1 MNRTLGQVLV
11 SENYLSPDQINEVL
25 TYKEENRARFGDS
38 CIKLGFIDEQQLMD
52 VLGIQ
57 LHLPRVDLDNFEMES
72 DALDLIDKNIAR
84 KFNVVPLYA
93 FDDEITVA
101 TADPLN
107 VAAVDTLSRKTGRKI
122 QLALATA
129 SQISQYVENFSSVF
143 SGSDSTDEDEEL
155 EEEVTADNIAL
166 WEVKAEEKHIVT
178 IANQILNGSVE
189 VGASDIHIEHSE
201 KRLRVR
207 IRVDGIMQE
216 MMNVSKANAMALVS
230 RFKVMSGIDIAE
242 SRKPQDGRFEFR
254 TSNNK
259 AIDLRVSTYPSAY
272 GEKVVMRILDPTK
285 GNIPLY
291 KLGFSR
297 AALNG
302 WKKAC
307 SEPNG
312 IVLVTGPTGSGKST
326 TLYATLSLISSV
338 EQHIITIEDPIEY
351 KFDGIVQ
358 GQLNERAG
366 MTFAN
371 ALRAMLRQDPDIIM
385 VGEMRDR
392 ETIDLAVRAALTG
405 HLVLS
410 TLHTNDAASTYS
422 RLFDMGSDPF
432 LLSTTVRAI
441 LAQRLIRRLCDRCKE
456 IYEPSDDE
464 LESIGMERRDKP
476 IYRNKDKGCN
486 ACNGRGYKGRAGLY
500 EILVP
505 TPEINELVKDAKT
518 DVEIRELAVEQGMSS
533 LKSEGFRF
541 INKGVTSIEELKR
554 VL

>member
-1 MNRTLGQVLV
+1 MNQTLGQVLV

-25 TYKEENRARFGDS
+25 KYKDENRARFGDA
-38 CIKLGFIDEQQLMD
+38 CIKLGFIDEDQLMD
-52 VLGIQ
+52 VLGQQ
-57 LHLPRVDLDNFEMES
+57 LHLPRVELDNFEVES
-72 DALDLIDKNIAR
+72 DALDLIDKDMAR
-84 KFNVVPLYA
+84 SYNVVPLYT

-101 TADPLN
+101 TAEPLN
-107 VAAVDTLSRKTGRKI
+107 VTAVDAVNRITGRKV
-122 QLALATA
+122 QLALATG
-129 SQISQYVENFSSVF
+129 SQISQCVENYSSF
-143 SGSDSTDEDEEL
+143 FKHKQLDEKDEEL
-155 EEEVTADNIAL
+155 QAAD
-166 WEVKAEEKHIVT
+166 EDHIVA
-178 IANQILNGSVE
+178 IADQIMNDSIE
-189 VGASDIHIEHSE
+189 VDASDIHIEHSE

-207 IRVDGIMQE
+207 IRVDGLMQE
-216 MMNVSKANAMALVS
+216 IMNISKANAMALIS
-230 RFKVMSGIDIAE
+230 RFKVMAGIDIAE
-242 SRKPQDGRFEFR
+242 SRKPQDGRFEFKGKEK
-254 TSNNK
+254 TV
-259 AIDLRVSTYPSAY
+259 DLRVSTYPSAY
-272 GEKVVMRILDPTK
+272 GEKIVMRILDPSK
-285 GNIPLY
+285 GNIPLE

-297 AALNG
+297 SSLKS
-302 WKKAC
+302 WKEAC
-307 SEPNG
+307 TEPNG

-326 TLYATLSLISSV
+326 TLYATLSLITTV

-441 LAQRLIRRLCDRCKE
+441 LAQRLIRLLCEKCKE
-456 IYEPSDDE
+456 IYEPSDEE
-464 LESIGMERRDKP
+464 LETIEMEMPERP
-476 IYRNKDKGCN
+476 IYRKNDKGC
-486 ACNGRGYKGRAGLY
+486 AVCGQRGYKGRAGLY
-500 EILVP
+500 ELLVP
-505 TPEINELVKDAKT
+505 SPEINEMVKDAKT
-518 DVEIRELAVEQGMSS
+518 DVDIRKLALEQGMSS
-533 LKSEGFRF
+533 LKNEGFRF
-541 INKGVTSIEELKR
+541 IERGMTSIEELKR

>member
-1 MNRTLGQVLV
+1 MNQTLGQVLV

-25 TYKEENRARFGDS
+25 KYKDENRARFGDA
-38 CIKLGFIDEQQLMD
+38 CIKLGFIDEEQLMD
-52 VLGIQ
+52 VLGKQ
-57 LHLPRVDLDNFEMES
+57 LHLPRVELDNFEVES
-72 DALDLIDKNIAR
+72 DALDLIDKDMAR
-84 KFNVVPLYA
+84 SYNVVPLYT

-101 TADPLN
+101 TAEPLN
-107 VAAVDTLSRKTGRKI
+107 VTAVDAVNRITGRKV
-122 QLALATA
+122 QLALATV
-129 SQISQYVENFSSVF
+129 SQISQCVENYSSF
-143 SGSDSTDEDEEL
+143 FKHKESDENDEEL
-155 EEEVTADNIAL
+155 QAAD
-166 WEVKAEEKHIVT
+166 EDHIVT
-178 IANQILNGSVE
+178 IADQIMNDSIELD
-189 VGASDIHIEHSE
+189 ASDIHIEHSE
-201 KRLRVR
+201 KQLRVR
-207 IRVDGIMQE
+207 VRVDGLMQE
-216 MMNVSKANAMALVS
+216 LMKTSKANAMALIS

-242 SRKPQDGRFEFR
+242 SRKPQDGRFEF
-254 TSNNK
+254 K
-259 AIDLRVSTYPSAY
+259 GKEKKVDLRVSTYPSAY
-272 GEKVVMRILDPTK
+272 GEKIVMRILDPSK
-285 GNIPLY
+285 GNIPLE

-297 AALNG
+297 SSLKS
-302 WKKAC
+302 WKEAC

-326 TLYATLSLISSV
+326 TLYATLSLITSV
-338 EQHIITIEDPIEY
+338 EHHIITIEDPIEY

-441 LAQRLIRRLCDRCKE
+441 LAQRLIRLLCEKCKE
-456 IYEPSDDE
+456 IYEPSDEE
-464 LESIGMERRDKP
+464 LETIEMEMPERP
-476 IYRNKDKGCN
+476 IYRKNDKGC
-486 ACNGRGYKGRAGLY
+486 AVCGQRGYKGRAGLY
-500 EILVP
+500 ELLVP
-505 TPEINELVKDAKT
+505 SPEINEMVKDAKT
-518 DVEIRELAVEQGMSS
+518 DVDIRKLALEQGMSS
-533 LKSEGFRF
+533 LQNEGFRF
-541 INKGVTSIEELKR
+541 IERGMTSIEELKR